1 MIQKPIGWY
10 FPKHISQSI
19 ERVDKFIDSKFAI
32 DPWMSFTR
40 EVIQNSLDAKN
51 PNNDLPVRITF
62 EHQALKLEDIPGAH
76 RLKTIIGLCAKQT
89 TSRQTQISYINALK
103 ILNQTYIDCLKVSDY
118 NTTGIIEGTNNNE
131 GTNNKWGKLLN
142 NSGSS
147 EKSRPDSAGS
157 HGLGKRTSFMISMI
171 NTVFYSTLYR
181 KAPDDEQ
188 VTLFQGRSILINWRS
203 EDNEINSLDG
213 WYGSN
218 DDNRDPLE
226 VSLPLRNEETKN
238 IHNFFIRKKDTG
250 ADVIIPA
257 IPISTL
263 EEVKAKIILST
274 IENFFVAIKE
284 NKISVEV
291 FGVLIDSKTL
301 LDITRIYYER
311 YTPINLK
318 NRNGNLRNGNLIK
331 YFEAYLYSEPKIIPI
346 NYKDQNYG
354 NLRIYLANDLKD
366 NFKFYS
372 LFRSHG
378 MKIQD
383 NSVKTD
389 KPFAAVIIIEG
400 ERLNELLLKIENPAH
415 DDFETDSKYVI
426 TDEEQVNLAKEL
438 AKKIWKTASNF
449 IQNNTK
455 INYEDEYY
463 IDDVSS
469 FLSIQ
474 GSLSSIKNALPTKIK
489 SRKTKS
495 KKNDKETTKPVD
507 VPGGSGTGK
516 GKTRKKSS
524 IYNEKLVTDFDI
536 EPTIIFKNNQYQLSF
551 KTKMEMKKV
560 NIYLTAENL
569 SGGTNKFPPIIK
581 EVFQNGKPIY
591 FNGNYLKNV
600 DLLDFTI
607 GNIYFSIKTQKLYKL
622 VPEIYAIKES
632 DEVIDFEES
641 LSDGK

>member
-62 EHQALKLEDIPGAH
+62 EHKALKLEDIPGAH
-76 RLKTIIGLCAKQT
+76 RLKTIIDLCAKQT
-89 TSRQTQISYINALK
+89 TSRQTQISYSNAVK

-118 NTTGIIEGTNNNE
+118 NTTGIIEGR
-131 GTNNKWGKLLN
+131 NNKWGKLLN

-171 NTVFYSTLYR
+171 NTVFYSTLYSN
-181 KAPDDEQ
+181 ALDDEQ
-188 VTLFQGRSILINWRS
+188 VTLFQGRSILINWQA
-203 EDNEINSLDG
+203 EDNGINSLDG

-226 VSLPLRNEETKN
+226 VSLPLRNDETKN
-238 IHNFFIRKKDTG
+238 IHNFFIRKKDIG

-263 EEVKAKIILST
+263 EEVKAKIVLST

-284 NKISVEV
+284 NKITVEV

-301 LDITRIYYER
+301 LDITRIYYEK
-311 YTPINLK
+311 YTPVELK
-318 NRNGNLRNGNLIK
+318 NRTGNLRNGNLIK

-346 NYKDQNYG
+346 HYKDQNYG
-354 NLRIYLANDLKD
+354 NLRIYLANDIKD

-389 KPFAAVIIIEG
+389 KPFAAVIIIQG

-438 AKKIWKTASNF
+438 AKKVWKTASNF
-449 IQNNTK
+449 IQSNTK

-474 GSLSSIKNALPTKIK
+474 GSLSSIKKALPTKIK

-495 KKNDKETTKPVD
+495 KKNDEDGTKPVD
-507 VPGGSGTGK
+507 VSGGSGTGK
-516 GKTRKKSS
+516 AKTRKKSS
-524 IYNEKLVTDFDI
+524 IYNEKLVTVFDI

-551 KTKMEMKKV
+551 KTKREMKKV

-569 SGGTNKFPPIIK
+569 SGGTNKFPPILK
-581 EVFQNGKPIY
+581 EVFQNGKAID
-591 FNGNYLKNV
+591 FDGNYLKNV
-600 DLLDFTI
+600 DLIDFKI
-607 GNIYFSIKTQKLYKL
+607 GNINLSIKTKKLYKL

>member
-19 ERVDKFIDSKFAI
+19 EKVDKFIDSKFAI

-40 EVIQNSLDAKN
+40 EVIQNSLDAKI
-51 PNNDLPVRITF
+51 PENDLPVKITF
-62 EHQALKLEDIPGAH
+62 EHKALKLEDIPGAH
-76 RLKTIIGLCAKQT
+76 RLKTIIDLCAKQT
-89 TSRQTQISYINALK
+89 TSRQTKTSYSNAVK
-103 ILNQTYIDCLKVSDY
+103 ILNQPYIDCLKVSDY
-118 NTTGIIEGTNNNE
+118 NTTGIIQGR
-131 GTNNKWGKLLN
+131 NNKWGKLLN
-142 NSGSS
+142 DSGSS

-157 HGLGKRTSFMISMI
+157 HGLGKRTSFMISTI

-181 KAPDDEQ
+181 NPIDDKL
-188 VTLFQGRSILINWRS
+188 VTLFQGRSILINWQA
-203 EDNEINSLDG
+203 EDNGINSLDG

-226 VSLPLRNEETKN
+226 VSLPLINEETKN
-238 IHNFFIRKKDTG
+238 IHDFFVRKKEIG

-257 IPISTL
+257 IRISTL
-263 EEVKAKIILST
+263 EEVKAKIVLST

-284 NKISVEV
+284 NKITVEV

-301 LDITRIYYER
+301 IDLSKTYYEKH
-311 YTPINLK
+311 TSVELK
-318 NRNGNLRNGNLIK
+318 NKTGNLRNGNLIK
-331 YFEAYLYSEPKIIPI
+331 YFQAYLYSEPKIIPI
-346 NYKDQNYG
+346 DYKDQNYG
-354 NLRIYLANDLKD
+354 NLRIYLTDDIKE

-389 KPFAAVIIIEG
+389 KPFSAVIIIQG

-415 DDFETDSKYVI
+415 DDFETDSKYVT

-438 AKKIWKTASNF
+438 AKKVWKTANNY
-449 IQNNTK
+449 IQINTK
-455 INYEDEYY
+455 VNYEDEYY
-463 IDDVSS
+463 IDDISS

-474 GSLSSIKNALPTKIK
+474 GSLSSIKKALPTKIK

-495 KKNDKETTKPVD
+495 KKNIDDGKEPGGD
-507 VPGGSGTGK
+507 SGGSGK
-516 GKTRKKSS
+516 VKAKKRKKGS
-524 IYNEKLVTDFDI
+524 IYNEKLITLFDI
-536 EPTIIFKNNQYQLSF
+536 EPTILFNNNQYHLSF
-551 KTKMEMKKV
+551 KTKSEMKKV

-569 SGGTNKFPPIIK
+569 SGGTNNFPPILK
-581 EVFQNGKPIY
+581 EVFQNEIAIDFK
-591 FNGNYLKNV
+591 GNYLKNV
-600 DLLDFTI
+600 ELIDFRS
-607 GNIYFSIKTQKLYKL
+607 GNINLKIKTKKLYKL

-632 DEVIDFEES
+632 DEIIEIEES
-641 LSDGK
+641 LTDGK